1 MFYNSWKRAYWVNN
15 KVTNCAVDLDNMFN
29 IGGYM
34 TNKKITVVGNTRKF
48 NIDLSKLPDEILSD
62 LEGISCTD
70 IQQSNFVSKINKAKK
85 PGGAMPSPRD
95 LVINFEKGLDRIY
108 GTKPLGDQ
116 ANPFVLLQKIKPSAS
131 ENKKLSWFKSAVV
144 KAGSPKEMHKVV
156 DQALSA
162 GIRINAC
169 HEGEWSFAEY
179 VILGMHFHKFK
190 KGDQK
195 KIMSKLILRG
205 AEFHD
210 NLLQNKLVDEIYKEL
225 QPEVQPQIDK
235 QLGEQR
241 KIGENAVRE
250 GNVIG
255 VEIDNKTCIT
265 EFSEGSTVEVAK
277 VLEGLNRSSIIKM
290 GDSTIEVESEKGGK
304 RDYIGVSGTFEITFP
319 TSIGGL
325 GVVVYHDAKNYGQ
338 VQVRVADREMW
349 DELQRRG
356 EVVGKDCL
364 FGGMTVEEAV
374 KRGNFPGRGILGEN
388 KDIEEREAVSEAL
401 SSSLWTD
408 RIHGGSQETFRAR

>member
-1 MFYNSWKRAYWVNN
+1 MFYNSCKRAYWVNN

-70 IQQSNFVSKINKAKK
+70 IQQSNFVSKINK
-85 PGGAMPSPRD
+85 PGGAMPSPSRD
-95 LVINFEKGLDRIY
+95 AREKSINFGKGLDLIY

-116 ANPFVLLQKIKPSAS
+116 ENPFVLLQKIKPSAS

-235 QLGEQR
+235 QLREQR
-241 KIGENAVRE
+241 KIGENAVRG

-265 EFSEGSTVEVAK
+265 EFSEDSTVEVAK
-277 VLEGLNRSSIIKM
+277 VLEG
-290 GDSTIEVESEKGGK
+290 
-304 RDYIGVSGTFEITFP
+304 
-319 TSIGGL
+319 
-325 GVVVYHDAKNYGQ
+325 
-338 VQVRVADREMW
+338 
-349 DELQRRG
+349 
-356 EVVGKDCL
+356 
-364 FGGMTVEEAV
+364 
-374 KRGNFPGRGILGEN
+374 
-388 KDIEEREAVSEAL
+388 
-401 SSSLWTD
+401 
-408 RIHGGSQETFRAR
+408 

>member
-1 MFYNSWKRAYWVNN
+1 LNLKSFSDPKLYLCFLFLLKYKYIKVFANQGFMFYNSWKRAYWVNN

-195 KIMSKLILRG
+195 KIMSKLILR
-205 AEFHD
+205 A
-210 NLLQNKLVDEIYKEL
+210 
-225 QPEVQPQIDK
+225 
-235 QLGEQR
+235 
-241 KIGENAVRE
+241 
-250 GNVIG
+250 
-255 VEIDNKTCIT
+255 C
-265 EFSEGSTVEVAK
+265 
-277 VLEGLNRSSIIKM
+277 LEK
-290 GDSTIEVESEKGGK
+290 K
-304 RDYIGVSGTFEITFP
+304 
-319 TSIGGL
+319 
-325 GVVVYHDAKNYGQ
+325 
-338 VQVRVADREMW
+338 
-349 DELQRRG
+349 
-356 EVVGKDCL
+356 
-364 FGGMTVEEAV
+364 
-374 KRGNFPGRGILGEN
+374 
-388 KDIEEREAVSEAL
+388 
-401 SSSLWTD
+401 
-408 RIHGGSQETFRAR
+408 

>member
-1 MFYNSWKRAYWVNN
+1 MSW
-15 KVTNCAVDLDNMFN
+15 L
-29 IGGYM
+29 
-34 TNKKITVVGNTRKF
+34 
-48 NIDLSKLPDEILSD
+48 
-62 LEGISCTD
+62 
-70 IQQSNFVSKINKAKK
+70 
-85 PGGAMPSPRD
+85 
-95 LVINFEKGLDRIY
+95 
-108 GTKPLGDQ
+108 
-116 ANPFVLLQKIKPSAS
+116 
-131 ENKKLSWFKSAVV
+131 KSAIVTA
-144 KAGSPKEMHKVV
+144 KNPSELNKVV
-156 DQALSA
+156 DEAKAA
-162 GIRINAC
+162 GMRMNGC
-169 HEGEWSFAEY
+169 HEGGRSFAEY

-195 KIMSKLILRG
+195 KIIRKLMLSG
-205 AEFHD
+205 AEFD
-210 NLLQNKLVDEIYKEL
+210 TLLKNKLVGEIYKEL

-241 KIGENAVRE
+241 KIGENAVRG

-304 RDYIGVSGTFEITFP
+304 RDYIGVLGTFEITFP

-349 DELQRRG
+349 HELQRRG

-388 KDIEEREAVSEAL
+388 KAIEEREAVSEAL

-408 RIHGGSQETFRAR
+408 RIRGGSQETFKQR